1 MFVAGRG
8 LPTPVSRSKNINIED
23 ENGDEDD
30 REGNIEHSTF
40 NIEHRS
46 RAVLE
51 ACALRT
57 ST

>member
-8 LPTPVSRSKNINIED
+8 LPAPVSRSKNINIED
-23 ENGDEDD
+23 ENGDKDD

-40 NIEHRS
+40 NIEHRN

-51 ACALRT
+51 TGALRT